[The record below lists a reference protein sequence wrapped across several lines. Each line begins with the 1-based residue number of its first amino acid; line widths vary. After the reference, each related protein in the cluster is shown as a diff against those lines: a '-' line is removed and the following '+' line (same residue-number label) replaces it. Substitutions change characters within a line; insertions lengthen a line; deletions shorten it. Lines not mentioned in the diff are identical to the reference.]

1 MKFIANFVT
10 NLAKYMYELNIQ
22 NCRPLGNI
30 YLQASIKK
38 NLRNVNVLTTMHG
51 SICIYNVHVFIQKIL
66 HGFRLCSFYEYVI
79 SASTNYYL
87 PHSKKKRITK
97 MNKYP

>member
-10 NLAKYMYELNIQ
+10 NLTKYMYELNIQ

-38 NLRNVNVLTTMHG
+38 PSQR
-51 SICIYNVHVFIQKIL
+51 
-66 HGFRLCSFYEYVI
+66 
-79 SASTNYYL
+79 
-87 PHSKKKRITK
+87 KRIDDDAWFNMYIQCTCVHTK
-97 MNKYP
+97 NLAWVPTMFIL